1 MYIVK
6 LERLSLYR
14 SQYCHINRTNNNLIL
29 RSLFLLIL
37 LNTGSRLS
45 PQSKPLCRSLTF
57 YLQPSALH
65 PPESP
70 QTWTRGVKDQSSS
83 DQMTT
88 CWSRSHS
95 CVRASSTWLFCSLLF
110 ALVIIIHPFRIASAD
125 VYYHLLFC
133 LLVSPTLLLCRLYAS
148 FTSFHSQKNW
158 GRICISCILT
168 TPEYF
173 PFCTEQISVFV
184 FQVNVFFGSKI
195 SLKSHNSSVTA

>member
-14 SQYCHINRTNNNLIL
+14 SHYCHINRTNNNLIL

-125 VYYHLLFC
+125 VLLSSSV
-133 LLVSPTLLLCRLYAS
+133 LSLS
-148 FTSFHSQKNW
+148 FTNTVVVSSLCQLYIISQLEELDEDLHQLYTNHP
-158 GRICISCILT
+158 RI
-168 TPEYF
+168 F
-173 PFCTEQISVFV
+173 PF
-184 FQVNVFFGSKI
+184 
-195 SLKSHNSSVTA
+195 LY